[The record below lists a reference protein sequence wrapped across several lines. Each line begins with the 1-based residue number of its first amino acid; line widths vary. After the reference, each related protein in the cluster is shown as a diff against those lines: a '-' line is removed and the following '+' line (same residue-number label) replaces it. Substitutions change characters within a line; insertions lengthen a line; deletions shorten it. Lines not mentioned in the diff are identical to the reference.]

1 MRKLIF
7 RKKKIPVI
15 FLWLAGCS
23 TFFYSGPLY
32 AFNTDPD
39 ILQERVSLTVD
50 NQSLKYF
57 LNIIEQQLEIKFVYS
72 ESRIDLNKKISR
84 KFNREPLENVLHSSL
99 PGSVG
104 YAVSG
109 RNIILK
115 PRMAGREDPIGK
127 GVIIG
132 NIKGKDNDEVL
143 PYATVVIRGT
153 SKGAV
158 ADESGNF
165 RFSGLDEGVAI
176 LEVTYVGY
184 EKQEKEIIIR
194 NGETGRADFILTPL
208 FDKLEGVTVT
218 GIRRGE
224 VKALSQMKA
233 AENIKYVMS
242 REQMERF
249 PDITLSESLQRVP
262 GVAVG
267 YSYGL
272 ARDII
277 IRGLGQGLSSITI
290 NGTRLPSTS
299 AGSRTTDLNGVLS
312 DVVEAVEVVKTLT
325 PDMDADGTGGTVNI
339 ITKSP
344 PLNSRTLDAK
354 ASVGYNNLV
363 DKANYEIGATYGQRL
378 KKTGFVVGANYLR
391 TWRGEDRVEKGYDM
405 YEFDGREQLMLGEY
419 DLTGY
424 MIKRDNAGINAEFDY
439 YPDDNSR
446 YYIRGSYNKYY
457 EIQNRLRRITGIGEY
472 ASVNQISGIRV
483 SQFGNW
489 RDYHRDLTVIS
500 LGGKTSF
507 SSWNVDFDLTY
518 SGGNYDQPIYY
529 NATFERNGMS
539 GVLDVSNPRA
549 PQIDYTEADP
559 YDPSQ
564 YTTSRYINR
573 HDSSRDHDA
582 QLTFNISKSYTIGDI
597 SGELKFGGRF
607 RYKYN
612 DRSRN
617 YFLHDLKEGEFV
629 LADYLSG
636 YRKDDHFDNNY
647 VLDNFPDAETLDN
660 FYQNNKNLFADNE
673 TYTHQNTDPD
683 SFFGNEYL
691 GAGYVM
697 TKLNFNNFEVVGG
710 VRYEQTGFH
719 YKGNQVNFDEDG
731 NYLST
736 RKVDSDKTFDGFFPS
751 LNIKYTFKEN
761 TNFRFAVTRSLSR
774 PGYYDLV
781 PWEEVLNSREEINM
795 GNPGL
800 TQATSVNCD
809 LLFEHYFQSVG
820 LISGGVFYKKIKNYL
835 YESNYIQE
843 GGTYD
848 GWEVEQV
855 VNGASA
861 TVKGLELSWQQQLTF
876 LPGFLNGLGIYANY
890 TYVDS
895 KMEVPGIEQ
904 LRTVKLPEMRPHV
917 GNISLSY
924 EKYGFSGRVSMYFY
938 DTYITELGSNADQ
951 DELERG
957 RKQIDISASQQLNK
971 KWSVFVSL
979 SNITNA
985 PISFKFGNGRPFD
998 DMYYSSWGNLGI
1010 RFNLN

>member
-1 MRKLIF
+1 MRKLILT
-7 RKKKIPVI
+7 KKKIPVI
-15 FLWLAGCS
+15 FLWLAGCF
-23 TFFYSGPLY
+23 TFLYGGPLR
-32 AFNTDPD
+32 AFNADPD
-39 ILQERVSLTVD
+39 LLRERVSLTVN

-57 LNIIEQQLEIKFVYS
+57 LKNIEQQLEIKFVYS
-72 ESRIDLNKKISR
+72 ESRIDLSKRVSG
-84 KFNREPLENVLHSSL
+84 KFDREPLGNVLRNSL
-99 PGSVG
+99 PESVG

-109 RNIILK
+109 RSIILK
-115 PRMAGREDPIGK
+115 PKKAGKENPVGK
-127 GVIIG
+127 GIIMG
-132 NIKGKDNDEVL
+132 NIRGKDSGEAL
-143 PYATVVIRGT
+143 PYATIIVRGT
-153 SKGAV
+153 SKGTV

-165 RFSGLDEGVAI
+165 RLRDLNEGTAV

-184 EKQEKEIIIR
+184 EKQESEVHIR
-194 NGETGRADFILTPL
+194 NGETIRADFVLTPL
-208 FDKLEGVTVT
+208 FDQLEGVTVT

-242 REQMERF
+242 QEQMERF
-249 PDITLSESLQRVP
+249 PDMTLSESLQRVP

-299 AGSRTTDLNGVLS
+299 AGYRDTDLNGVLS

-354 ASVGYNNLV
+354 ASAGYNNLV
-363 DKANYEIGATYGQRL
+363 DKANYEMGATYGQRL
-378 KKTGFVVGANYLR
+378 KKTGFVVGVNYLR
-391 TWRGEDRVEKGYDM
+391 TSRGEDRVEKGYDE
-405 YEFDGREQLMLGEY
+405 YELDGREQLLLEEY

-424 MIKRDNAGINAEFDY
+424 MIKRDNVGVNAEFDY
-439 YPDDNSR
+439 YPDNHSR

-457 EIQNRLRRITGIGEY
+457 EKQNRLRRITGIGEY
-472 ASVNQISGIRV
+472 ISTTRISDVRV
-483 SQFGNW
+483 TQFGNW
-489 RDYHRDLTVIS
+489 RDYHRDLTIIS
-500 LGGKTSF
+500 IGGKTSF
-507 SSWNVDFDLTY
+507 SSWNLDFDLTY

-529 NATFERNGMS
+529 RANFERSGMS
-539 GVLDVSNPRA
+539 GELDLSNPRA
-549 PQIDYTEADP
+549 PKIDYVEEAP
-559 YDPSQ
+559 YDPTQ
-564 YTTSRYINR
+564 YTTNRYINR
-573 HDSSRDHDA
+573 HDSSKDHDG
-582 QLTFNISKSYTIGDI
+582 QLTFNISKPYAIGGI
-597 SGELKFGGRF
+597 SGEFKFGGRF

-617 YFLHDLKEGEFV
+617 YFLHDLREGEFV
-629 LADYLSG
+629 LADYLSD

-647 VLDNFPDAETLDN
+647 VLDNFPDAEALED
-660 FYQNNKNLFADNE
+660 FYENNKGLFKDNE
-673 TYTHQNTDPD
+673 NYTRQNTDPD

-697 TKLNFNNFEVVGG
+697 TKLNFSNFEVVGG

-731 NYLST
+731 NYLNT
-736 RKVDSDKTFDGFFPS
+736 TQVDSEKTFDGFFPS
-751 LNIKYTFKEN
+751 LNIKYTLREN

-774 PGYYDLV
+774 PSYYDLV
-781 PWEEVLNSREEINM
+781 PWEEVLNNREEINM
-795 GNPGL
+795 GNPDL
-800 TQATSVNCD
+800 IQATSMNYD

-820 LISGGVFYKKIKNYL
+820 LISGGVFYKKIENYI
-835 YESNYIQE
+835 YESNYIRE

-855 VNGASA
+855 VNGVSA

-895 KMEVPGIEQ
+895 EMEVPGIEQ
-904 LRTVKLPEMRPHV
+904 VRTVKLPEMRPHV
-917 GNISLSY
+917 GNVSLSY

-938 DTYITELGSNADQ
+938 DTYITELGNNADR
-951 DELERG
+951 DELERA
-957 RKQIDISASQQLNK
+957 RKQIDISASQKLNDR
-971 KWSVFVSL
+971 WSIFVNL

-985 PISFKFGNGRPFD
+985 PISFRFGDGRPLD
-998 DMYYSSWGNLGI
+998 DMYYSSWGNLGV